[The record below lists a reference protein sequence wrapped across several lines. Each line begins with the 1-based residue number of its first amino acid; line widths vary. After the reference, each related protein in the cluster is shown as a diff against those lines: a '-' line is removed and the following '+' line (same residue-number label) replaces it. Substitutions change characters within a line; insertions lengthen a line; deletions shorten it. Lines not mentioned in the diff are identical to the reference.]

1 MTMRV
6 LWAIG
11 GLALLM
17 APDAGSATLVTAGT
31 PSFHP
36 VAIARVPSAREAVAL
51 RIGIAADSFNP
62 GRHILIDV
70 PAGPAFVAQLMRSAD
85 VTPTDD
91 GLLWF
96 DAAVPSSAFNSTE
109 PTLTLRF
116 LLDEGCKPG
125 EAVPPG
131 RMPLK
136 VAEIRAQVAPL
147 AD

>member
-1 MTMRV
+1 MRGLWV
-6 LWAIG
+6 LG
-11 GLALLM
+11 ALMLLLGPE
-17 APDAGSATLVTAGT
+17 AHAATLVTAGT

-36 VAIARVPSAREAVAL
+36 VAIGRVPSAREAVAL
-51 RIGIAADSFNP
+51 RIGIAADTFNP

-131 RMPLK
+131 RMPLH
-136 VAEIRAQVAPL
+136 VAEILAKVAPL